1 MVTSDG
7 LTGVGKGSA
16 GRLSVSSD
24 RRPAIRRRRRQ
35 RNLEGWAFI
44 APIAMGILLFQ
55 LVPIVLSMGAS
66 FTQWDGLSSPEFIG
80 VRNYGDLLGG
90 DPIFVQVLTN
100 TIIFTVAS
108 VPLTVALALAL
119 ALLANLKIP
128 GTAFFRTAFFAP
140 YVMNVVAIGF
150 VWYYIYS
157 PTNGILNSALRVIG
171 IEGPEWLADSS
182 WVLAALVIVSV
193 WQGVGYPMVILL
205 AGLQGISEE
214 MYEAA
219 KLDGASAWA
228 RLKSITIPLLSP
240 QIFFVILAQFIASF
254 QVFGLIYVMTRGGP
268 GYSSSVYIYYLW
280 QSAFAQGR
288 FGYASA
294 MAWLVVVLIAVIT
307 WVQWKLQKKWVFYG

>member
-1 MVTSDG
+1 
-7 LTGVGKGSA
+7 
-16 GRLSVSSD
+16 
-24 RRPAIRRRRRQ
+24 
-35 RNLEGWAFI
+35 
-44 APIAMGILLFQ
+44 MGILLFQ